1 MYPALQ
7 LVLSL
12 SPFSMWEQE
21 ALEEE
26 AYTTDL
32 RKLSLCSNPP
42 VSALGGQTQSYSC
55 SGSCTYHKSLTCYP
69 PVSSVRVTVC

>member
-1 MYPALQ
+1 MYRALQ

-32 RKLSLCSNPP
+32 RKLSL
-42 VSALGGQTQSYSC
+42 L
-55 SGSCTYHKSLTCYP
+55 
-69 PVSSVRVTVC
+69 